1 MSNSNSQRDND
12 LMFCW
17 EQVSRTN
24 GFFRISRVFAPRE
37 SAERLLPLYALFSV
51 VEQIS
56 STVTEA
62 DVAEGKLAWWRN
74 ECLQGKMTESQ
85 HPLVRELVRT
95 GAANRLPGQSMAELF
110 EGAGRRLSAVAPSDM
125 DALKNRC
132 LEIYRPQLEL
142 ELSVSGPRIALAEF
156 DSGLLARNGLFQLV
170 RESIRRKEQ
179 GGFWWLP
186 LNALARHGVSR
197 VEISRSPKSENVAGL
212 LNEVLTEGLTW
223 GEDAAD
229 SQGDSNIDFSP
240 ARHVFAISR
249 LYARKLRSLA
259 KMTPDKFFQ
268 ELPRSRL
275 TDLWGAWLSAR
286 RLS

>member
-1 MSNSNSQRDND
+1 MSNSSSERDND

-37 SAERLLPLYALFSV
+37 SAAKLLPLYALFAV

-56 STVTEA
+56 STVT
-62 DVAEGKLAWWRN
+62 DVDVIESKLNWWRN
-74 ECLQGKMTESQ
+74 ECLHRRMAESQ

-95 GAANRLPGQSMAELF
+95 GTADRLPREPIAELF
-110 EGAGRRLSAVAPSDM
+110 DGAGRRLSAVAPTDM
-125 DALKNRC
+125 DALKNQC

-142 ELSVSGPRIALAEF
+142 ELSVSGPRITLDNF

-170 RESIRRKEQ
+170 RESARRKEQ
-179 GGFWWLP
+179 GGFWWMP
-186 LNALARHGVSR
+186 LNSMARHGVSR
-197 VEISRSPKSENVAGL
+197 EEITRDPKSRNVAGL
-212 LNEVLTEGLTW
+212 LKDVLTEGLTW
-223 GEDAAD
+223 GEDT
-229 SQGDSNIDFSP
+229 GDSPGNSEIDFSP
-240 ARHVFAISR
+240 ARHVFAISG

-259 KMTPDKFFQ
+259 KTTPDKLNQ
-268 ELPRSRL
+268 ELSRSKL
-275 TDLWGAWLSAR
+275 TDLWGAWACAR